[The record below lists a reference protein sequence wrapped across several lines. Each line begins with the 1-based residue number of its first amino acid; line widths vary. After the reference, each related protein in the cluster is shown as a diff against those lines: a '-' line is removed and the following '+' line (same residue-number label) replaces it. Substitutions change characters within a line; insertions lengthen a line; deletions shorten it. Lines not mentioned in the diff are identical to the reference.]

1 MANMEDTALTLN
13 TALTPNDVCVLVTAE
28 LGLDWSVRFNENPTI
43 GTFEVLAERAGRGI
57 GLSFPTHELSTRPR
71 DSFKWEIKTRLKNI
85 MGRSTNG

>member
-43 GTFEVLAERAGRGI
+43 GTLKFWLNVLGEALGY
-57 GLSFPTHELSTRPR
+57 LSLLMSYQLVHAIPLSG
-71 DSFKWEIKTRLKNI
+71 KLKL
-85 MGRSTNG
+85 G